1 MFVIEY
7 AAVNPKP
14 KPNPYNILLK
24 KIRVVDDAVI
34 LLNSV
39 FYLYAYSIEKLGVVI
54 FLFCFVL
61 FCFVFIREFVL
72 ACE

>member
-24 KIRVVDDAVI
+24 KIRVVDTAVI

-39 FYLYAYSIEKLGVVI
+39 FYLYVYSIEKLGGGWVVGWGGW
-54 FLFCFVL
+54 VGG
-61 FCFVFIREFVL
+61 
-72 ACE
+72 